1 MGNSVV
7 QSERESKELEVC
19 RDRDTKLGRLEGCF
33 EAIQGAY
40 EAGDTAEFGWMQVL
54 TASQNSSQ
62 LREQFDQNELK
73 FALLPEDLRDGP
85 ELLAS
90 LSRYLRSFQ
99 VAIEGTEQL
108 AKALCVVCKGFESLQ
123 RLLQAK
129 DSLVRTATP
138 PSQSEDPETQL
149 LYLLITNLMETQSSV
164 DVTARVQ
171 AYLDDQDMGQL
182 QGTALTAHYPAL
194 KQALSKQG
202 SPEAGRCM
210 LSLILAMSDGEGL
223 LDFLLQHLAAPA
235 DCEEELKRLWSF
247 ASNPS
252 SRPTPQLSQLE
263 TDKVPSVLPI
273 TRLLYYGCTYI
284 ELVLGSKALLGVYDS
299 RKTEAVPVLKL
310 LPSGKLKVR
319 NGEKIE
325 TSLGYGE
332 EDKIGVLVDL
342 EGQIVR
348 FYKNGVKMEMADIP
362 YPYARAQV
370 RVILQAGGS
379 FSMDPASIL
388 PSDIS
393 TAWLHNSPTS
403 DYSEAPL
410 AKSILQSLNALAI
423 KDLLAM
429 EKLPT
434 LGKQSFGLTVNLSER
449 TSELLSTLLQAV
461 SEDEDLAQLLLP
473 LIDLNLR
480 ARGKCGST
488 AVPLLHSL
496 KELSVRDSALGRGC
510 SDVIL
515 QNLSLFYC
523 SASERLAALTAAIS
537 QPQGVLESRIIARFA
552 ETVEMVRLLQG
563 VTHEEWAAFQTLII
577 GEVAAQ
583 SLVWSYQKSLF
594 YLLHLA
600 PADEFVGS
608 QVCLYSNSVL
618 MKLLRD
624 LNSQRLPAL
633 QTNEAES
640 LCLLLAVSKADA
652 SQVAALTPL
661 VLDVLAALQHYS
673 IPSPDVTLV
682 KTTGKLSVPLTPPAS
697 ETLLSIPLP
706 AGTTRVLFTVPA
718 HLSLAVRSRGEWIQG
733 ATDISLPEDVAIKV
747 CSGEEEIAAFELM
760 WESVAAETGK
770 IKATLAKLR
779 LLVSAISLHHA
790 ERLITGTVLATTDVS
805 SDLSKALDSK
815 LVQSGI
821 KEDAWKLLGFPIT
834 LPAALDSLFQ
844 VLVEPYE
851 PSDMPTYQRSVSMM
865 SPAQYHSEP
874 AGNEGDLLSEYLHS
888 AAATAKGTYAY
899 DNSLFLESLIEGKG
913 SAAVLW
919 TRIRKQLGLDRKPAS
934 SVGGAEG
941 DRTERAILALLLKA
955 LRVVAD
961 VESLSAESDNVP
973 ELVPLLWK
981 EALAVRTFLSQ
992 KQQDVGE
999 LRTNVQQL
1007 CVLLLHTDIPAFL
1020 THSGVLAVRKQAE
1033 ASLPLGLRALK
1044 RLGSKAIVEDK
1055 TRLEAYKQA
1064 LTTVSDF
1071 IKAGVSV
1078 QDFAKAIETRRNL
1091 AISRTLGY
1099 ALLSL
1104 LLKDFQQPQALST
1117 FVSTLSGHYLS
1128 GLSGIDPT
1136 LRRCLR
1142 KQFFV
1147 LWEAVLAQASQCL
1160 QQRRITVQTC
1170 KEGILSLQGLV
1181 FPLAQY
1187 DYATLAEKPMRQLLS
1202 GLLKVAQ
1209 GQTIVSEEEVETDLC
1224 VSGFDSELR
1233 PVYRGKPIVALRY
1246 GEDVQGWPK
1255 ATSGTLSLSYLQG
1268 AGDNY
1273 LTALEEGG
1281 VAVFTPR
1288 TLLLTRKSRSD
1299 SVLAVQKDLQAVAW
1313 STFKHF
1319 VYSTAMEKQ
1328 QGEALESQ
1336 LVTLLTEQV
1345 KKIEVERSPAAL
1357 QLAEIPSGAA
1367 WTQTTSES
1375 PSYFSTL
1382 QSDSLG
1388 KCREVNLLVRRYLY
1402 WEENCAVV
1410 TPAAVQ
1416 VLESSP
1422 ADLPLWTDV
1431 QGKCSLEARFA
1442 VLKADSKTP
1451 DCIKAYLEGAPSP
1464 PSEAESKALAPAS
1477 LSLLWLLQM
1486 SPSWGSQRFLGVAE
1500 VKERL
1505 LSAAFA
1511 PNGLVSSLAFRVL
1524 RASFIH
1530 SKAAVEFTAV
1540 PPILAAITEGEQK
1553 DMSTALL
1560 QLVAVPQASHI
1571 TWRRGKCCVAK
1582 DVVLSFANEALCFLL
1597 STFESADCQRALL
1610 VKAEEAVKVLSQA
1623 LLTGSWEELKALFLT
1638 LLGFFV
1644 LLQGQR
1650 ANVLQLL
1657 KPVANSN
1664 LKGLVTAVAE
1674 DKVTVLVLETGKFE
1688 TVNKTDFK
1696 ERQESEVSTFLEQ
1709 ARLFDLLIALLN
1721 TLPALDKRQAG
1732 SAEVLAAYQFRQLL
1746 SVKTLALLQE
1756 LAYNKGL
1763 FEGRASLIPLLLG
1776 KLQSIEAL
1784 VDKRDPVEP
1793 SADEETADCF
1803 SLEEPAATDL
1813 NNLFKLSKDFALKLV
1828 SSSRGLAHSTNQ
1840 YSQHFLKANGPAQLQ
1855 AYWNTGVLRGA
1866 SALCGAVTVLV
1877 ALGAVT
1883 GELQGTMGCK
1893 VAGVDVRLEAGDQ
1906 GVTCS
1911 YDGHM
1916 LFENAPNKHTFRLA
1930 MTIHQ
1935 TGEVHF
1941 VSEDQHAA
1949 YQVPRPGLYELL
1961 YLPFVFYTE
1970 TAPAVVL
1977 RGLSVFEGT
1986 VSPSISFFKQVEA
1999 APSLRPAA
2007 TDPRQVFLNL
2017 SLPSLGESLGTV
2029 TGQSESSIEQAVIA
2043 VMEGHCAPVSSHMLA
2058 VSDLVIEDVKLF
2070 DSPEQVPS
2078 SYQVAEYWKSG
2089 EHKGV
2094 SSQISGLKVLA
2105 YKRTPLHLAQQSVT
2119 GFYIKEETEESS
2131 GMVTV
2136 GNMWMDKDQKA
2147 CLYVL
2152 QKALTANPKNR
2163 LMDFLLIEAES
2174 EEEVRIPQGCG
2185 LIRFLT
2191 GKEKPGSTGCP
2202 IFNLYPTGS
2211 KVLLLAARQYDS
2223 LLGFPAQHLHYVP
2236 SEETDKPCVEEAR
2249 PEPTTLAQR
2258 KADMYLAGVCSEA
2271 QLASSVLLELGP
2283 EAPWELAAA
2292 LQDYALFQRFLYTY
2306 RKQVAPLKTL
2316 LKPIIINSSL
2326 LHPHILR
2333 HGLWQLLHY
2342 IFRPISVSEQ
2352 TPIFVESLHP
2362 YENNMNYDQAYIIPG
2377 ALKLLIEFTPQTKT
2391 EGNCDVLTFYRAA
2404 NHQDQICA
2412 YSGENSSF
2420 KTLEVKGDRVF
2431 LHFRSDGSVV
2441 YWGYAFTITPVSAVT
2456 ETVVSVP
2463 RDYQLLRPHLG
2474 LWMFEIATPPQTAKA
2489 GIARLLLCLLH
2500 FPLSELPVWRVIA
2513 TLGKFISG
2521 LEEAPSYFSVL
2532 REEAESLWKVSE
2544 RMDTSSNALPSLM
2557 VQLPLSLL
2565 DSWAP
2570 NFVDLR
2576 FSLRSLA
2583 LRGSE
2588 AEPLLLRQLLHQK
2601 TLALSTVLE
2610 STHPYAAQTQR
2621 TTVTFPGIC
2630 HYRIETD
2637 EKCQLDPGH
2646 DLFVGSTF
2654 LPDSSAPATTDIL
2667 TPTRIL
2673 FARDCVSST
2682 MAIIEDG
2689 KAILSSGSNWG
2700 TSVLDKEVGS
2710 YQFEATF
2717 LVNSSTSENFGF
2729 GVTVHKAKFE
2739 GSCCGFPGNNLSHE
2753 LYVYQ
2758 ANGCV
2763 NGSDTS
2769 TNIRQGHRITI
2780 SMDLKRLITFKNN
2793 GVVVG
2798 TPVLA
2803 KAKKLRLYITCHGS
2817 AKFSIESY
2825 KDSSSALAHT
2835 RNRVYTLSGTEVCIS
2850 YPVNKAFSTRYEWS
2864 KKCSDDS
2871 KIATMSAEGWQ
2882 VCTVTSAM
2890 QAGVNVFEV
2899 RLSVGAAEVQVG
2911 VTAEGEPLD
2920 QPLTDTNSYSL
2931 SNTGLCYIN
2940 SQTDTSQPF
2949 TSKDLVTVI
2958 WDLFSYTLRFLVNG
2972 VEVYSTQLSQHLGK
2986 KQFYFA
2992 VAFSHSGQAAE
3003 IVNSGANSALHAI
3016 ESQGMAQSWG
3026 VKLAVYPR
3034 VTGPE
3039 GMQVLDLLAEDQKVL
3054 WEREK
3059 TLQEQFSKTAD
3070 CQLVALVDKQAAKS
3084 GKSPTDLCASDL
3096 DLSAEALLLC
3106 TELEKFQPADL
3117 LKRICLLQSFNSSV
3131 DSSIGLLDLSDSASD
3146 VQKHLLSCKGL
3157 LFYAKKSEKLK
3168 TVLDET
3174 ASGSTPTISI
3184 NRIRANFLR
3193 KKGIKD
3199 SSCKVSVFAQVMAS
3213 FAERTEKDLWVTDRA
3228 FRVDL
3233 TGEGATD
3240 AGGPYN
3246 EIISTMCEEVMS
3258 DFLPLFL
3265 PSPNNSLNTG
3275 LYRDAYLPHPD
3286 STSALHLAMYRFLGI
3301 LFGIAIR
3308 TQNNLA
3314 LTFPPLFWKRVAQE
3328 PVDLQDLKGIDEN
3341 CVKALELL
3349 RDPKSQNV
3357 SEEDFAQLLTEFT
3370 FTTKNSAGREI
3381 ALIPSGKSTF
3391 VTVDK
3396 AREYADMIEAL
3407 RLSEN
3412 LEAYR
3417 MIREGLG
3424 AIVPLNLLFVMS
3436 WNQIET
3442 LICGS
3447 PEVDV
3452 ERLKGNTEY
3461 EGYNHEDPVILFF
3474 WEVMTEMPAEQRSA
3488 FLRFAWG
3495 RARLPAAGE
3504 FRKFKITKYSCDNSD
3519 QYLPLS
3525 HTCFFTID
3533 LPPYST
3539 KEVLKNKLL
3548 YAVTHCQSIDNDHDG
3563 GNWEVEE

>member
-1 MGNSVV
+1 MV
-7 QSERESKELEVC
+7 QSERESQEVEAC
-19 RDRDTKLGRLEGCF
+19 KDRDAKLTQLEGSF
-33 EAIQGAY
+33 EALQGAY
-40 EAGDTAEFGWMQVL
+40 EAGDTAEFGWMQML
-54 TASQNSSQ
+54 TASQNHDQ

-73 FALLPEDLRDGP
+73 FALLSEDMRDGP
-85 ELLAS
+85 ELLTS
-90 LSRYLRSFQ
+90 LSHYVRSFQ

-108 AKALCVVCKGFESLQ
+108 AKALCVVCKGFQSLQ
-123 RLLQAK
+123 RMLQPK
-129 DSLVRTATP
+129 DIKAEAVTLC
-138 PSQSEDPETQL
+138 SQPDDPDAQL

-164 DVTARVQ
+164 GVTTRVQ
-171 AYLDDQDMGQL
+171 AYLADQDFGEL
-182 QGTALTAHYPAL
+182 QGTGLTVHYPAL
-194 KQALSKQG
+194 QQALRKQG
-202 SPEAGRCM
+202 SPEADRC
-210 LSLILAMSDGEGL
+210 LFSLILAMSDAEGL
-223 LDFLLQHLAAPA
+223 LDFLVQHLAAPA

-247 ASNPS
+247 AANPS
-252 SRPTPQLSQLE
+252 SCPTSQLSQPE
-263 TDKVPSVLPI
+263 TCKVPSVMPI
-273 TRLLYYGCTYI
+273 TRLLYYGCTYL
-284 ELVLGSKALLGVYDS
+284 ELVLGSKASLGVYDS
-299 RKTEAVPVLKL
+299 KRADAAPVLGL

-319 NGEKIE
+319 NGEKLDIG
-325 TSLGYGE
+325 LGYAD
-332 EDKIGVLVDL
+332 EDKIGILVDL
-342 EGQIVR
+342 EGQTIR
-348 FYKNGVKMEMADIP
+348 FYKNGTKMEMADIA

-379 FSMDPASIL
+379 CSLHPASTL
-388 PSDIS
+388 PSDIP
-393 TAWLHNSPTS
+393 TAWLHNSPSTDFS
-403 DYSEAPL
+403 AAPL

-423 KDLLAM
+423 KDLRTVDRL
-429 EKLPT
+429 T
-434 LGKQSFGLTVNLSER
+434 SSKQSFGLTVNLSER
-449 TSELLSTLLQAV
+449 TSELLCTLLKAV

-480 ARGKCGST
+480 ARSKCGST
-488 AVPLLHSL
+488 AVSLLQSL

-523 SASERLAALTAAIS
+523 SASERLAALTTAIS
-537 QPQGVLESRIIARFA
+537 QSQGVLESRIIARFA

-563 VTHEEWAAFQTLII
+563 VTQEEWAAFQTLIL
-577 GEVAAQ
+577 GDSAPR
-583 SLVWSYQKSLF
+583 SLAWSYQKSLF
-594 YLLHLA
+594 YLLHLS

-608 QVCLYSNSVL
+608 QVSLYSNSVL
-618 MKLLRD
+618 MKLQRD
-624 LNSQRLPAL
+624 LNSQRLPGL
-633 QTNEAES
+633 QTDLAES
-640 LCLLLAVSKADA
+640 LCLLLAVSKAD
-652 SQVAALTPL
+652 SNQVAALTPL
-661 VLDVLAALQHYS
+661 VLDVLTALQHY
-673 IPSPDVTLV
+673 ILPSPDVTLV
-682 KTTGKLSVPLTPPAS
+682 KTTGQLSVPLTPPAS
-697 ETLLSIPLP
+697 ETILSLPLP
-706 AGTTRVLFTVPA
+706 AGATRVLVKVPA
-718 HLSLAVRSRGEWIQG
+718 GLSLAVRSHGEWIQG
-733 ATDISLPEDVAIKV
+733 ATDISLPEDLAVKV
-747 CSGEEEIAAFELM
+747 CAGEEEIAAFEVT
-760 WESVAAETGK
+760 WESFAAETGK
-770 IKATLAKLR
+770 IKTILTKLR
-779 LLVSAISLHHA
+779 LLVSAVSLHHA
-790 ERLITGTVLATTDVS
+790 ERLITGTVLTTADVS

-821 KEDAWKLLGFPIT
+821 KEDAWKLLGFTIT
-834 LPAALDSLFQ
+834 LPPALDSLFQ

-874 AGNEGDLLSEYLHS
+874 AGSEGDLLSEYLHS
-888 AAATAKGTYAY
+888 AAAAAKGTYAY

-919 TRIRKQLGLDRKPAS
+919 TRVRKQLGLDRKPAS

-961 VESLSAESDNVP
+961 VESLSAESENIP

-999 LRTNVQQL
+999 LRANVQQL

-1020 THSGVLAVRKQAE
+1020 THSGVLGVRKQVE
-1033 ASLPLGLRALK
+1033 ASIPLGLRALK

-1055 TRLEAYKQA
+1055 AWLETYKHA

-1078 QDFAKAIETRRNL
+1078 QDFAKAIETRRNQ

-1104 LLKDFQQPQALST
+1104 LLKDFQQPHALST

-1147 LWEAVLAQASQCL
+1147 LWEAVLAQASQRL

-1187 DYATLAEKPMRQLLS
+1187 DYATLAEKPMRPLLS

-1209 GQTIVSEEEVETDLC
+1209 GQTVVGEEEVETSLC
-1224 VSGFDSELR
+1224 VSGFDSELK
-1233 PVYRGKPIVALRY
+1233 PVYGGKPIIALKY

-1255 ATSGTLSLSYLQG
+1255 VTSGALSISYLQG
-1268 AGDNY
+1268 TGDKY
-1273 LTALEEGG
+1273 LTGLEEGLP
-1281 VAVFTPR
+1281 VFTAR
-1288 TLLLTRKSRSD
+1288 ALLLTRKSRSD
-1299 SVLAVQKDLQAVAW
+1299 PVLAAQKDLQAVAW

-1345 KKIEVERSPAAL
+1345 KKIEVEKSPAAL
-1357 QLAEIPSGAA
+1357 QLAAIPSGAA

-1375 PSYFSTL
+1375 PSYFANL
-1382 QSDSLG
+1382 QSDSLE

-1402 WEENCAVV
+1402 WEENCAAV

-1416 VLESSP
+1416 VLE
-1422 ADLPLWTDV
+1422 ATTDLQLWTDA

-1442 VLKADSKTP
+1442 VLKADPKTP
-1451 DCIKAYLEGAPSP
+1451 DSVKAYLEGAPL
-1464 PSEAESKALAPAS
+1464 PSSETESKAPAPAS

-1505 LSAAFA
+1505 LCVAFA
-1511 PNGLVSSLAFRVL
+1511 PNSLVSSLAFRVL

-1540 PPILAAITEGEQK
+1540 PPILAAITEGEPM

-1571 TWRRGKCCVAK
+1571 TWRRQKCSVAK
-1582 DVVLSFANEALCFLL
+1582 DTVLGFGNEALCFLL

-1610 VKAEEAVKVLSQA
+1610 SKAEEAVKGLSQA
-1623 LLTGSWEELKALFLT
+1623 LLTGSWEEVKALFLT
-1638 LLGFFV
+1638 LLGFFA

-1650 ANVLQLL
+1650 PNVLQLL

-1674 DKVTVLVLETGKFE
+1674 DQVTVLVLETGKFE
-1688 TVNKTDFK
+1688 TVQKTEFK

-1709 ARLFDLLIALLN
+1709 SRLLDMLIALLT
-1721 TLPALDKRQAG
+1721 TLPVLDKRQAG
-1732 SAEVLAAYQFRQLL
+1732 SAEVLAACQFRQLL
-1746 SVKTLALLQE
+1746 SLKAMALLQE
-1756 LAYNKGL
+1756 LTQNKGL
-1763 FEGRASLIPLLLG
+1763 FEGRTSLFPLLLG
-1776 KLQSIEAL
+1776 KLQSIDAL
-1784 VDKRDPVEP
+1784 VDKRDPIEA
-1793 SADEETADCF
+1793 SADEEAADCF
-1803 SLEEPAATDL
+1803 PLEEPSSTDL
-1813 NNLFKLSKDFALKLV
+1813 NNLFKLSKAFALKLV
-1828 SSSRGLAHSTNQ
+1828 SSSSGLAHYTNQ
-1840 YSQHFLKANGPAQLQ
+1840 YSQHFLKAKGPAHLQ
-1855 AYWNTGVLRGA
+1855 AYWDTAMLKGA
-1866 SALCGAVTVLV
+1866 SAFGGAATVLV
-1877 ALGAVT
+1877 ALGAET
-1883 GELQGTMGCK
+1883 GELQGTMGCR
-1893 VAGVDVRLEAGDQ
+1893 VAGIEVKLEASDQ
-1906 GVTCS
+1906 GVACF
-1911 YDGHM
+1911 YDGHV
-1916 LFENAPNKHTFRLA
+1916 LFQNAPNKQTFRLA
-1930 MTIHQ
+1930 VTIHQ
-1935 TGEVHF
+1935 TGEVQF
-1941 VSEDQHAA
+1941 AAEDQHAV
-1949 YQVPRPGLYELL
+1949 YEVPRPGLYQLL
-1961 YLPFVFYTE
+1961 SHPFVFYTE
-1970 TAPAVVL
+1970 SAPAVAL

-1986 VSPSISFFKQVEA
+1986 VSPSISFFKHIET
-1999 APSLRPAA
+1999 PPNLRPAA

-2017 SLPSLGESLGTV
+2017 KLPSPGETLGAI
-2029 TGQSESSIEQAVIA
+2029 TGQPKSTLEQALTALV
-2043 VMEGHCAPVSSHMLA
+2043 EGHSVPVTSHTLA

-2078 SYQVAEYWKSG
+2078 SYITAEYWKDG
-2089 EHKGV
+2089 EHRGV
-2094 SSQISGLKVLA
+2094 SSQLSGLKVLA

-2119 GFYIKEETEESS
+2119 GFYVKAETEESS
-2131 GMVTV
+2131 GMITV
-2136 GNMWMDKDQKA
+2136 GNMWVDKDQKA

-2152 QKALTANPKNR
+2152 QKPMAGSAKNR
-2163 LMDFLLIEAES
+2163 LVDFLFIEADS
-2174 EEEVRIPQGCG
+2174 EEEVRIPQGCR

-2191 GKEKPGSTGCP
+2191 GREKQGSTGCP

-2223 LLGFPAQHLHYVP
+2223 LLGFPAQHLHYAP
-2236 SEETDKPCVEEAR
+2236 SEETEKPHTEEAR
-2249 PEPTTLAQR
+2249 PEPTALAQR
-2258 KADMYLAGVCSEA
+2258 KAAVYLAGLCSEA
-2271 QLASSVLLELGP
+2271 QLASSVLRTLGP
-2283 EAPWELAAA
+2283 EAPWEFAAA
-2292 LQDYALFQRFLYTY
+2292 LQDYALFQKLLYAY
-2306 RKQVAPLKTL
+2306 RKETASLKTL
-2316 LKPIIINSSL
+2316 LKVIMANSSFI
-2326 LHPHILR
+2326 HPHIFR
-2333 HGLWQLLHY
+2333 HSLWQLLHS
-2342 IFRPISVSEQ
+2342 ISRPLSVSEQ

-2391 EGNCDVLTFYRAA
+2391 ENNCDVLTFYRAA

-2412 YSGENSSF
+2412 YSGDNSNF
-2420 KTLEVKGDRVF
+2420 KVLEVKGDSVF

-2441 YWGYAFTITPVSAVT
+2441 YWGYAFTITPISAVT

-2463 RDYQLLRPHLG
+2463 RDYQLLQPELG
-2474 LWMFEIATPPQTAKA
+2474 LWLLEEVSLPQTAKA

-2500 FPLSELPVWRVIA
+2500 FPLSELPLCRVIA
-2513 TLGKFISG
+2513 ALGKCLSG
-2521 LEEAPSYFSVL
+2521 LEEAPGYLAIL
-2532 REEAESLWKVSE
+2532 REEAESMWRMSE
-2544 RMDTSSNALPSLM
+2544 RLETSSSTLPALM
-2557 VQLPLSLL
+2557 MHMPLSLL

-2570 NFVDLR
+2570 AFVDLR

-2588 AEPLLLRQLLHQK
+2588 AEPLLLRHLLHHK

-2610 STHPYAAQTQR
+2610 SAHPYAAQTQR
-2621 TTVTFPGIC
+2621 TTVSFPGIR

-2637 EKCQLDPGH
+2637 EKSQLDPGH
-2646 DLFVGSTF
+2646 DLFVGKSF
-2654 LPDSSAPATTDIL
+2654 LPESSAPATTDIL

-2673 FARDCVSST
+2673 FARDVVSGTIS
-2682 MAIIEDG
+2682 IIEDG
-2689 KAILSSGSNWG
+2689 RAILSSGNNWA
-2700 TSVLDKEVGS
+2700 SSIIDKEVGS

-2717 LVNSSTSENFGF
+2717 LVDSSTSDNFGF
-2729 GVTVHKAKFE
+2729 GVTMNKAKFE
-2739 GSCCGFPGNNLSHE
+2739 GSCCGFPGNNLSPE
-2753 LYVYQ
+2753 VYCYQ
-2758 ANGCV
+2758 ANGYV
-2763 NGSDTS
+2763 NGSETS
-2769 TNIRQGHRITI
+2769 TGIRQGQRVTV
-2780 SMDLKRLITFKNN
+2780 SMDAKRLITFKNN

-2798 TPVLA
+2798 TPILA
-2803 KAKKLRLYITCHGS
+2803 KAKKLRIYVTCYGS
-2817 AKFSIESY
+2817 HKISIESY
-2825 KDSSSALAHT
+2825 RDTSSALAHT
-2835 RNRVYTLSGTEVCIS
+2835 KNRVYTLSGEEVCIS

-2864 KKCSDDS
+2864 KEGSDHLQ
-2871 KIATMSAEGWQ
+2871 IATMSAEGWK
-2882 VCTVTSAM
+2882 VCTVSSPM
-2890 QAGVNVFEV
+2890 QAGVNVFET
-2899 RLSVGAAEVQVG
+2899 RLISVGAEEVQVG
-2911 VTAEGEPLD
+2911 VIAEGEPLD
-2920 QPLTDTNSYSL
+2920 QPLNDTNSYSL
-2931 SNTGLCYIN
+2931 ASTGLCYIN
-2940 SQTDTSQPF
+2940 SQSGTSQSF
-2949 TSKDLVTVI
+2949 TSQDLVTVI
-2958 WDLFSYTLRFLVNG
+2958 WDLFTYTLRFHVNG
-2972 VEVYSTQLSQHLGK
+2972 VEVYRAQLSPQLGK
-2986 KQFYFA
+2986 KQFFFA
-2992 VAFSHSGQAAE
+2992 VAFSHPGQTAE
-3003 IVNSGANSALHAI
+3003 IVNLRANPALHAI
-3016 ESQGMAQSWG
+3016 ESQGVAHSWG
-3026 VKLAVYPR
+3026 VKLAVYPE

-3039 GMQVLDLLAEDQKVL
+3039 GVQVLELLAEDQKVI

-3059 TLQEQFSKTAD
+3059 TLQCRFSKTAD
-3070 CQLVALVDKQAAKS
+3070 SQLVALIDKQANKS
-3084 GKSPTDLCASDL
+3084 GKSPTDLPAAEV
-3096 DLSAEALLLC
+3096 DLSPDALLLY

-3117 LKRICLLQSFNSSV
+3117 LKRISLLQDFNTSV
-3131 DSSIGLLDLSDSASD
+3131 DSAIELLDLSDSSSD
-3146 VQKHLLSCKGL
+3146 VQKQMLSCKGL

-3168 TVLDET
+3168 TVLDQT
-3174 ASGSTPTISI
+3174 AGGSTPTISV

-3193 KKGIKD
+3193 KKGTKD
-3199 SSCKVSVFAQVMAS
+3199 HSCKISVFAQVMAS
-3213 FAERTEKDLWVTDRA
+3213 FTERTEKDLWVTDRV

-3286 STSALHLAMYRFLGI
+3286 STSALHLSMYRFLGL

-3314 LTFPPLFWKRVAQE
+3314 LTFPPLFWKRIAQE

-3357 SEEDFAQLLTEFT
+3357 SEEDFTQLLTEFT

-3381 ALIPSGKSTF
+3381 ALVPSGKETF
-3391 VTVDK
+3391 VTIDRAQK
-3396 AREYADMIEAL
+3396 YADMIEAL

-3461 EGYNHEDPVILFF
+3461 EGYTQEDPVIVHF
-3474 WEVMTEMPAEQRSA
+3474 WEVMTEMTAEQRSA

-3495 RARLPAAGE
+3495 RARLPAAGD

-3519 QYLPLS
+3519 LYLPLS

-3563 GNWEVEE
+3563 GNWDVEE